1 MLGVIELGRGNLDEA
16 ERLIS
21 AAMALRPPYA
31 AIEHN
36 WQLVQDARLARVR
49 AQPEQLAERALP
61 ILVDLALGSRML
73 PDGRV
78 AQRARERLHPA
89 GRLVHL
95 IGRVHAGDQ
104 R

>member
-16 ERLIS
+16 ERMIS

-36 WQLVQDARLARVR
+36 WQLLQDARLALEQ

-61 ILVDLALGSRML
+61 ILVDLALAPAL
-73 PDGRV
+73 PSGEPVRPHANGRN
-78 AQRARERLHPA
+78 RTT
-89 GRLVHL
+89 GRPSD
-95 IGRVHAGDQ
+95 RT
-104 R
+104 RSCR